1 MSVPQVRKLSRHAA
15 EVLVRRDIPVSE
27 LADVFRRSAGTERH
41 EGRWR
46 VVGRNGLVAVLSDDG
61 VIVTVLL
68 RSAAQWTDSD
78 VRGRA

>member
-1 MSVPQVRKLSRHAA
+1 MNVPQVRRLSRHAA
-15 EVLVRRDIPVSE
+15 DVMVRRDIPVSD
-27 LADVFRRSAGTERH
+27 LADVFRHSAGTERH

-68 RSAAQWTDSD
+68 RNGGQAWTDETA
-78 VRGRA
+78 RQR

>member
-1 MSVPQVRKLSRHAA
+1 M
-15 EVLVRRDIPVSE
+15 VRRDLPVTD
-27 LADVFRRSAGTERH
+27 LADVFRHSAGTERH

-61 VIVTVLL
+61 VIITVLL
-68 RSAAQWTDSD
+68 RRSEQWTDSD